1 MPKRFTAVPAGGM
14 CQFKVRLKNTSEVDD
29 ELVGALRKVYE
40 AAG

>member
-1 MPKRFTAVPAGGM
+1 M
-14 CQFKVRLKNTSEVDD
+14 CQFKVRLKNPSEVDD